1 MTLVPERLTPARTR
15 CRPAAP
21 AGTEPICPG
30 SDPALTLLSPSLPTV
45 GRMDEQGRRSART
58 RAAVAFGLAG
68 VLLVVNVALALAWRE
83 ERHDR
88 FDRARIEFDQRTGG
102 ERDQGDQM
110 VPGPPARPGD
120 GQGGRDRRWG
130 QGDQGG
136 RSQMGPGGRSEGD
149 GSGSE
154 DQDGSTDGPTTTQP
168 SDRSTDQDQEGA
180 A

>member
-1 MTLVPERLTPARTR
+1 MTVSFDDIRADVLPGGHLVAWV
-15 CRPAAP
+15 
-21 AGTEPICPG
+21 PG
-30 SDPALTLLSPSLPTV
+30 I
-45 GRMDEQGRRSART
+45 
-58 RAAVAFGLAG
+58 
-68 VLLVVNVALALAWRE
+68 VVVALALAWRE